1 MLRGEYGHRIRE
13 IHGAE
18 RGEESGPCDEGRV
31 GPVEGCDGT
40 RHVLA
45 LSFRGHCQCTV
56 GANSLN
62 SFTPSFSSLAN
73 IFSVALSVS
82 VCVVGDW
89 TKIPNKESIYFLSS
103 VSSLKTTGLYLIWVW
118 IWISK
123 NTPTFVLLCCSYW
136 PSQNLFSFF
145 AFGILILLFVFWVF
159 IWFDLFMFC
168 SYLIIWVL
176 VVQNYNFSFFKSK
189 HLHIIAQS
197 NLFLNHI
204 ESSLSYNVWL
214 DFSIF

>member
-1 MLRGEYGHRIRE
+1 MNRWWLNGEGEMLRGEYGHRIRE

-103 VSSLKTTGLYLIWVW
+103 VSSLKTTSLYLIWVW

-123 NTPTFVLLCCSYW
+123 NTPTFVLLC
-136 PSQNLFSFF
+136 
-145 AFGILILLFVFWVF
+145 VF
-159 IWFDLFMFC
+159 IGQVRICFLFCFWNINFIICFLSLHLIWFI
-168 SYLIIWVL
+168 YV
-176 VVQNYNFSFFKSK
+176 
-189 HLHIIAQS
+189 
-197 NLFLNHI
+197 LFLFNHMSFG
-204 ESSLSYNVWL
+204 SSKL
-214 DFSIF
+214 